1 MVALDGVQDPGNVG
15 TIWRTADAAGF
26 GGVLLGAGC
35 ADPMSPKVL
44 RSAMGSAFR
53 VPFARTESM
62 PETLGQL
69 RAAGY
74 SILCSDLHGED
85 FYERSPV
92 NSKFVL
98 VIGSEAHGI
107 SQATREQATHLVK
120 LPMRGGAESLN
131 AAVAAGIM
139 MYELMR

>member
-1 MVALDGVQDPGNVG
+1 
-15 TIWRTADAAGF
+15 
-26 GGVLLGAGC
+26 
-35 ADPMSPKVL
+35 
-44 RSAMGSAFR
+44 MGSAFR

-69 RAAGY
+69 RMAGY

-85 FYERSPV
+85 FYSRSPV